1 MQERRWNQ
9 ASSGLKSAVSLRSG
23 ETFGLNLRFMLIV
36 CVFIANAIEPLIG
49 TMPELKSLF
58 VWIFTFHMPLF
69 VFVTGYFARS
79 NLNGRAGWAVMKQ
92 IGIQYVIFQSL
103 YSLLDVTLFHVPGM
117 KHSFF
122 IPYLLLWF
130 LIGHL
135 IWRAILM
142 LFNRLQVRHPVIL
155 AAIIGIA
162 AGFLPIDGAWLGL
175 SRTLV
180 YLPFF
185 AFGYVFRD
193 DAIQRFSAS
202 RFRKLA
208 AGLSVGLLI
217 VLLLWPNV
225 LHPEWL
231 MNHMTFRELGWLEQ
245 SPWYAIGMR
254 LFIYALEIVASVAFL
269 AWVPLHTGWITGL
282 GRRTLYVFLL
292 HGFIIRLLVVSGLY
306 HYITTGP
313 QAVLLIAASLACTVL
328 LAQPAVRSLCRPII
342 EPHWNGL
349 GGWHRMSVFHRGM
362 KQG

>member
-142 LFNRLQVRHPVIL
+142 LFNRWQVRHPVIL

-193 DAIQRFSAS
+193 DAIQRFAAS
-202 RFRKLA
+202 RYRKLA

-292 HGFIIRLLVVSGLY
+292 HGLIIRLLVVSGLY

>member
-1 MQERRWNQ
+1 MQESRWKQ

-79 NLNGRAGWAVMKQ
+79 NLNGRAGWTVMKQ

-142 LFNRLQVRHPVIL
+142 LFNRWQVRHPVIL

-193 DAIQRFSAS
+193 DAFQRFAAS

-225 LHPEWL
+225 LHSEWL

-269 AWVPLHTGWITGL
+269 AWVPLRTGWITGL

-292 HGFIIRLLVVSGLY
+292 HGLIIRLLVVSGLY

-342 EPHWNGL
+342 EPRWNGL

>member
-1 MQERRWNQ
+1 
-9 ASSGLKSAVSLRSG
+9 
-23 ETFGLNLRFMLIV
+23 
-36 CVFIANAIEPLIG
+36 
-49 TMPELKSLF
+49 
-58 VWIFTFHMPLF
+58 
-69 VFVTGYFARS
+69 
-79 NLNGRAGWAVMKQ
+79 
-92 IGIQYVIFQSL
+92 
-103 YSLLDVTLFHVPGM
+103 M

-231 MNHMTFRELGWLEQ
+231 MNHMTFRELDGW
-245 SPWYAIGMR
+245 SNPHGMPSGCACSYTRWR
-254 LFIYALEIVASVAFL
+254 LSHRSHSWPGCLSIPVGLPDWGGERCTCSCSMALL
-269 AWVPLHTGWITGL
+269 
-282 GRRTLYVFLL
+282 
-292 HGFIIRLLVVSGLY
+292 SG
-306 HYITTGP
+306 
-313 QAVLLIAASLACTVL
+313 C
-328 LAQPAVRSLCRPII
+328 
-342 EPHWNGL
+342 
-349 GGWHRMSVFHRGM
+349 
-362 KQG
+362 